1 MSVGLDDKTRKAIS
15 EHVRV
20 LDNVLAVLSSGKL
33 RRKSIRVKLPR
44 RKPPTGLAKYCERQN
59 RKVCEEALKWVGLF
73 FRDEDIKNAIEFATS
88 RGKPAELAIAYLYA
102 FVLYVMR
109 PSGLTQERLESIGKV
124 IIDMDSFSLDL
135 TPLEGGFTPTDARN
149 VLPSL
154 RLGGE

>member
-1 MSVGLDDKTRKAIS
+1 MSVGLDDKTRRAIS
-15 EHVRV
+15 EYVRI
-20 LDNVLAVLSSGKL
+20 LDNVLAVVSSGKL
-33 RRKSIRVKLPR
+33 RRRSVRLKLPR
-44 RKPPTGLAKYCERQN
+44 GRPPTGLAKYCSREN
-59 RKVCEEALKWVGLF
+59 RKVCEEALRWIGLF
-73 FRDEDIKNAIEFATS
+73 FREEDIKNAIEFATS

-124 IIDMDSFSLDL
+124 VIDIGSFSLDL

-149 VLPSL
+149 VLPGL